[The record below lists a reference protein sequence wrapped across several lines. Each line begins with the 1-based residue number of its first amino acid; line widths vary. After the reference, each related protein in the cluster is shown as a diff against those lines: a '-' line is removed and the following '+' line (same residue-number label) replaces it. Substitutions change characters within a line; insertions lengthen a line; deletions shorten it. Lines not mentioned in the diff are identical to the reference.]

1 MDIQVYEDILQGLK
15 DYNEKLGKPYGN
27 AVVRYPTGNT
37 TYPHSVFRETT
48 NLTNQVYSTRLDRIA
63 TLGYSLMVYAKQK
76 DKMPKDRVAR
86 EVAKELNTYLTEV
99 VGLKQV
105 GYNYVPQINDN
116 SICAVAITYTA
127 QLHENR
133 QRFL

>member
-15 DYNEKLGKPYGN
+15 AYNEDIGKPYNN
-27 AVVRYPTGNT
+27 AVVRYPTSDT
-37 TYPHSVFRETT
+37 TYPHSVLRETT
-48 NLTNQVYSTRLDRIA
+48 NLASPTYNGRFDRVS
-63 TLGYSLMVYAKQK
+63 TLGYSLIVYAKQK
-76 DKMPKDRVAR
+76 NKVPKDKVAR
-86 EVAKELNTYLTEV
+86 EVAQHLNTYLTQV

-105 GYNYVPQINDN
+105 GYNYVPQMNDN
-116 SICAVAITYTA
+116 SICAVAITYTV